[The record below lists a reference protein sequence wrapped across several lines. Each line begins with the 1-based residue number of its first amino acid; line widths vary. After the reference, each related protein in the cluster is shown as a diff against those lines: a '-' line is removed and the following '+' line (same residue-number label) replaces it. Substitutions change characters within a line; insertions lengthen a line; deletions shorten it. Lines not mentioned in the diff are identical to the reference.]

1 MQWLTKEG
9 KLVNTFE
16 FKSQT
21 ELAEF
26 VLKIAKQGDKMHHHP
41 DYKIFK
47 AFTVEITL
55 FTYDKNAITSL
66 DYKLSDFISSQF
78 SLEV

>member
-1 MQWLTKEG
+1 MEWTTKDG

-16 FKSQT
+16 FNSQT

-26 VLKIAKQGDKMHHHP
+26 VLKIAQQADKIDHHP

-47 AFTVEITL
+47 AFTIEITL
-55 FTYDKNAITSL
+55 FTYSKKAITEL
-66 DYKLSDFISSQF
+66 DQELAAFISA
-78 SLEV
+78 L

>member
-1 MQWLTKEG
+1 MEWITKEG
-9 KLVNTFE
+9 KLVNTFD

-26 VLKIAKQGDKMHHHP
+26 VLKIAKPADKVHHHP
-41 DYKIFK
+41 DFKIFK
-47 AFTVEITL
+47 AFTIEITL
-55 FTYDKNAITSL
+55 FTYDKNAITEL
-66 DYKLSDFISSQF
+66 DYKLSEFISSQF

>member
-1 MQWLTKEG
+1 MEWITKDG

-16 FKSQT
+16 FISQT
-21 ELAEF
+21 ALAEF
-26 VLKIAKQGDKMHHHP
+26 VLKIAQHADEIDHHP

-55 FTYDKNAITSL
+55 FTYSKKAITAL
-66 DYKLSDFISSQF
+66 DHQLAEFISA
-78 SLEV
+78 L

>member
-1 MQWLTKEG
+1 MEWITKEG
-9 KLVNTFE
+9 KLVNTFD

-26 VLKIAKQGDKMHHHP
+26 VLKIAKQADKVHHHP
-41 DYKIFK
+41 DFKIFK
-47 AFTVEITL
+47 AFTIEITL
-55 FTYDKNAITSL
+55 FTYDKNAITEL
-66 DYKLSDFISSQF
+66 DYKLSEFISSQF

>member
-1 MQWLTKEG
+1 MEWITKDG

-26 VLKIAKQGDKMHHHP
+26 VLKISKQADKVHHHP
-41 DYKIFK
+41 DFKIFK

-55 FTYDKNAITSL
+55 FTYDKNAITAL
-66 DYKLSDFISSQF
+66 DYKLSEFISSQF
-78 SLEV
+78 NLEV